1 MDSSELTECVC
12 LCLPQD
18 HAQPTLSAMALIA
31 NASMDII
38 LFSLELALSALLEH
52 IGMVKNALKET
63 LHACLA
69 INGTQLLEDVF
80 WLSLSAIPTN
90 TGMA

>member
-1 MDSSELTECVC
+1 
-12 LCLPQD
+12 
-18 HAQPTLSAMALIA
+18 MALIA

-38 LFSLELALSALLEH
+38 LFSLEFALSALLEH
-52 IGMVKNALKET
+52 IGMAKNALKET
-63 LHACLA
+63 LHVYLA

-90 TGMA
+90 NGMA